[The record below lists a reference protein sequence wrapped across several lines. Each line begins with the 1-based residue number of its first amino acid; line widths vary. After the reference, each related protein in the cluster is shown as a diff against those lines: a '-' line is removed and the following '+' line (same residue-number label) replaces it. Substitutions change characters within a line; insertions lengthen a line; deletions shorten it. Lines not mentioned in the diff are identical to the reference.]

1 MTLGS
6 KPGKVGGYISS
17 INRTGKYMKIYVIKL
32 YNGFYN
38 ISDRYNRF
46 QALRNLGYQTVK
58 IFIAK

>member
-1 MTLGS
+1 
-6 KPGKVGGYISS
+6 
-17 INRTGKYMKIYVIKL
+17 MKIYVIKL

-38 ISDRYNRF
+38 ISDGYNRF